1 MIITLFHYLHLNSNV
16 FYWLPLLFLEMHG
29 LHISVWLK
37 HSYVPAS
44 VAQYKY
50 LYLTPSVMKHRY
62 GRKNEK

>member
-1 MIITLFHYLHLNSNV
+1 
-16 FYWLPLLFLEMHG
+16 MHG

-50 LYLTPSVMKHRY
+50 PYLTPSVMKHRY
-62 GRKNEK
+62 GGKNEK

>member
-1 MIITLFHYLHLNSNV
+1 MIITLFHCLRLNSNV

-29 LHISVWLK
+29 LHISGWLK

-62 GRKNEK
+62 GGKNEK